1 MSFSELFFLSLLQGI
16 TEFLPISSSA
26 HLILYAEYFGSSKQ
40 GITVDV
46 FAHFGTLLAVLIY
59 FRKDLAVIFR
69 TYQIKEFNGL
79 GNCLIIATLPILITG
94 FIFRDF
100 VEIYLRNQNVI
111 IFSTIFFGLLLL
123 LLESFKKDRD
133 LNELNWKDSLIIGC
147 FQIFALLPGASRS
160 AVTIMGAFYL
170 GFKNTTAL
178 KISFLLAIPTLCFI
192 FIGENLAINFQYE
205 IGLTNLILI
214 SLISFLTAFFTI
226 HFFLKLVDKKNQLLE
241 INEEEEFKKAVN
253 FETNR
258 QLTMYS
264 TLHYKRIYNR
274 AVINEF

>member
-1 MSFSELFFLSLLQGI
+1 MTFSELFFLSLLQGI

-111 IFSTIFFGLLLL
+111 IFSTIFFGVLLL

-226 HFFLKLVDKKNQLLE
+226 HLFLRLVDKIGFLPFVFYRLLLGLLLFF
-241 INEEEEFKKAVN
+241 I
-253 FETNR
+253 
-258 QLTMYS
+258 
-264 TLHYKRIYNR
+264 
-274 AVINEF
+274 

>member
-1 MSFSELFFLSLLQGI
+1 MSFSELFFLSLIQGI

-111 IFSTIFFGLLLL
+111 IFSTIFFGVLLL

-160 AVTIMGAFYL
+160 AVTIMGEFYL
-170 GFKNTTAL
+170 VFKNTTA
-178 KISFLLAIPTLCFI
+178 
-192 FIGENLAINFQYE
+192 
-205 IGLTNLILI
+205 
-214 SLISFLTAFFTI
+214 
-226 HFFLKLVDKKNQLLE
+226 
-241 INEEEEFKKAVN
+241 
-253 FETNR
+253 
-258 QLTMYS
+258 
-264 TLHYKRIYNR
+264 
-274 AVINEF
+274 